1 MLAANSRDDGRLY
14 VVAWLALL
22 ALTLLSFGAH
32 YLELGVFA
40 TAVSL
45 AFAAV
50 KASIVFGVFMHI
62 TREANSVRVVAALNI
77 ACVVLISVGLALDVL
92 GH

>member
-1 MLAANSRDDGRLY
+1 MQAADSRHDGRLY
-14 VVAWLALL
+14 ALAWVALL

-32 YLELGVFA
+32 YLELGPFA

-62 TREANSVRVVAALNI
+62 TREPNSVRVVAALNI

-92 GH
+92 GQ